1 MEERPNA
8 REVGGGCVERVRERK
23 SIRMWGRERERE
35 RERENT
41 HSGRERKS
49 VWLLLLCFLLPR
61 PALCKFGSARSALL
75 PEVLTLVLGPF
86 FDLPLFYFHALFPSL
101 SFSHR
106 HFRLLFPILPTYNF
120 YNKQVS
126 SK

>member
-1 MEERPNA
+1 MEERTNA
-8 REVGGGCVERVRERK
+8 RGVGGGCVERVRERK

-35 RERENT
+35 REREHT
-41 HSGRERKS
+41 QWEREKER
-49 VWLLLLCFLLPR
+49 LAPPFICFLLPR

-86 FDLPLFYFHALFPSL
+86 FDLPVFYFHALFPSL

>member
-1 MEERPNA
+1 MLAGLGGVACRESEREKEHTHA
-8 REVGGGCVERVRERK
+8 
-23 SIRMWGRERERE
+23 RERERE
-35 RERENT
+35 KHTQWEREK
-41 HSGRERKS
+41 ERLS
-49 VWLLLLCFLLPR
+49 PPFICFLLPG

-75 PEVLTLVLGPF
+75 PEVFTLVLRPF
-86 FDLPLFYFHALFPSL
+86 FDLLLFYFRAPFPSL
-101 SFSHR
+101 SFSHC